1 MNLSELASKPQLI
14 KIKLEDELT
23 VKEFGESLDFWIYD
37 RQDMDTYMAM
47 ANVKE
52 DNVSKLAEVLST
64 MVLDEQGNKILTEGV
79 SLPPSVMMR
88 VISKVVEQLG
98 NSMSQTLTK

>member
-1 MNLSELASKPQLI
+1 MKLSELASKPQLI
-14 KIKLEDELT
+14 KITIDDELT
-23 VKEFGESLDFWIYD
+23 KEEFGEDLEFWIYD

-52 DNVSKLAEVLST
+52 DNMSKLAEVLST
-64 MVLDEQGNKILTEGV
+64 MALDEEGNKIIKDGV

>member
-1 MNLSELASKPQLI
+1 MKLSELASKPQLI
-14 KIKLEDELT
+14 KITIDDELT
-23 VKEFGESLDFWIYD
+23 KEEFGEDLEFWIYD

-52 DNVSKLAEVLST
+52 DNMSKLAEVLST
-64 MVLDEQGNKILTEGV
+64 MVLDEEGNKIIKDGV